1 MTIAKDFAAKAFV
14 AFVAAAMMISLFAP
28 AAKAQ
33 TAEELQT
40 QIDNLMAQIATLQAQ
55 VGQGGTSASG
65 VCPFTWTRNLNMGA
79 TGADVM
85 KLQQFLNGDAD
96 TRVAA
101 TGAGSVGSETEYYG
115 ALTGAAVAKFQ
126 VMYRADILTP
136 LGMVN
141 PSTFF
146 GPSTRAKANSVCVT
160 APVVTPVDPDA
171 PTPVGELEGGAGSI
185 TVNDSSTFAA
195 EEVGEGEE
203 DVEVLE
209 FEVEAEGSDIAISSV
224 KVEFVQGTAA
234 DSENLADYA
243 ESVSIWFD
251 GEKVGE
257 SDANDFSESSD
268 VYTRSISLDDGVI
281 IRDGDTEML
290 VVAVTAL
297 NNLDS
302 GDIDTDAWTADV
314 LNVRFL
320 DAEGVTTTE
329 DTDGDALEQT
339 FDFAAFADS
348 TDLELKVSSGDVAI
362 NDAHV
367 INVHATNV
375 TDNVEL
381 LSFNIEAEGTT
392 DVLIKDLPVVITTT
406 ETTGNDPDDLI
417 TLLYLYTADGEK
429 IGTESLVT
437 TDGDDSSETVTF
449 NNIDYTVAA
458 GDTVEFVVKAKL
470 VALSGA
476 LDAGDTISAD
486 ITATERALINA
497 QDESGEDVATTDM
510 TGTATGDAHS
520 VRDTGINVAFVSS
533 SAVITHTGDPA
544 GTNDHDQ
551 GTFKIAFDV
560 TAFDGD
566 MYFDGTAPT
575 DAGTAEHDLAIAGA
589 ETVLGSVITSTSGAT
604 LSGTVN
610 VDARFLIE
618 EGTTESFEITVT
630 LAPTADGYF
639 ELSMTDFIYA
649 ITDVTGDVAYTFNLD
664 EFKTPQLYMNFDA

>member
-40 QIDNLMAQIATLQAQ
+40 QINDLMAQIATLQAQ

-65 VCPFTWTRNLNMGA
+65 VCPYTWTRDLNMGA

-85 KLQQFLNGDAD
+85 KLQQFLNANAD
-96 TRVAA
+96 TRVSAS
-101 TGAGSVGSETEYYG
+101 GAGSVGAETEYYG
-115 ALTGAAVAKFQ
+115 PATGAAVAKFQ
-126 VMYRADILTP
+126 VMHRAEILTP

-141 PSTFF
+141 PSTYF

-160 APVVTPVDPDA
+160 APVVTPGTPT
-171 PTPVGELEGGAGSI
+171 PTPVSELEGGAGSI

-209 FEVEAEGSDIAISSV
+209 YEVGAEGSDIAISSV

-281 IRDGDTEML
+281 IRDGDTETL

-362 NDAHV
+362 NDARV
-367 INVHATNV
+367 INVHATNI

-381 LSFNIEAEGTT
+381 LSFNVEAEGNS

-406 ETTGNDPDDLI
+406 ETTGDDPDDLI
-417 TLLYLYTADGEK
+417 TLLYLYADGVK
-429 IGTESLVT
+429 IGSESLVT
-437 TDGDDSSETVTF
+437 TDANNSSETVTF
-449 NNIDYTVAA
+449 NDIDFTVDA
-458 GDTVEFVVKAKL
+458 GATVEFVVKAKL

-497 QDESGEDVATTDM
+497 QDESGEDVATGDM

-533 SAVITHTGDPA
+533 SATITHTGDPA

-575 DAGTAEHDLAIAGA
+575 EAGTAEHDLAIAGA

-610 VDARFLIE
+610 ADARFLIK

-639 ELSMTDFIYA
+639 ELSMSDFIYA
-649 ITDVTGDVAYTFNLD
+649 ITDATGDVAYTFNLD
-664 EFKTPQLYMNFDA
+664 EFKTPQLYMNFDT